1 MMPMDEKEQMIFKGK
16 FVLCVA
22 LLNIIIFSAAVVI
35 CVWTIVD
42 DSHWFKMPVIIA
54 AIVAFATAIL
64 LFVLRYQATKAW
76 LNVHGI
82 TEKERIAR
90 VMKEDDEHRAGIRA
104 ELEAEMREELSLKR
118 EV

>member
-1 MMPMDEKEQMIFKGK
+1 MDEKEQMILKGK
-16 FVLCVA
+16 FILCVA

-35 CVWTIVD
+35 CVWTIVN
-42 DSHWFKMPVIIA
+42 DSYWFKLPVIVA

-82 TEKERIAR
+82 TKEERIAHVR
-90 VMKEDDEHRAGIRA
+90 KEDDEHRARIRA
-104 ELEAEMREELSLKR
+104 ELEAELREELSSKK